1 MFVCDFPRLFCSQF
15 VSFEPRCVCAEPQSL
30 DAVALYDFES
40 RTGQE
45 LSFKKGDLLV
55 LKRRI
60 SEDWWEGLHGN
71 QLGLVPTKYVAT
83 DAKRCERIFCHH
95 LDHIWC

>member
-1 MFVCDFPRLFCSQF
+1 MTFLGYFAVSLFHLSLH
-15 VSFEPRCVCAEPQSL
+15 CVCAEPQSL

-83 DAKRCERIFCHH
+83 DARRCERIFA
-95 LDHIWC
+95 II